1 MILLFASNISI
12 VRVKSQY
19 KIRKRDWLYDFTNTT
34 KPICYIPRF
43 FYKCDRL
50 NLHRTP
56 YVQPQDNLQ
65 KITGSHL
72 NLIKQEKEKKN
83 QCSTWYIHKRI
94 KDQIFF
100 QPSLPVKSFLQQGV
114 PQSWGLQDM
123 ESTALIL
130 LYSPSNPSSQSH
142 QLFWPIQ
149 LSMSALL
156 CVCARWTANCTHSSG
171 TWRT

>member
-50 NLHRTP
+50 NLHRTS
-56 YVQPQDNLQ
+56 YVQPQHNLQ

-100 QPSLPVKSFLQQGV
+100 QPSLPVKFFLQQGV
-114 PQSWGLQDM
+114 PQS
-123 ESTALIL
+123 
-130 LYSPSNPSSQSH
+130 
-142 QLFWPIQ
+142 
-149 LSMSALL
+149 
-156 CVCARWTANCTHSSG
+156 
-171 TWRT
+171 